1 MGEFVLIATTG
12 LPEPKLPSLYTI
24 PTVAPSPVQ
33 QDAKPIQ
40 RPRTVSKNEPVK
52 PRSMPKDSLIDP
64 EADPWGS
71 PAMHKGHN
79 HDAQP
84 KTNGISRPEINGFH
98 EPVRTTSTFTSTAEG
113 STNSQNRPQDAT
125 TPADSV
131 WGSYGA
137 GTGTAFNNPISSG
150 LGAGGFDGGP
160 GGNDQGRPAPPS
172 QARAIGG
179 GQVNR
184 GVEETIQ
191 IQLLPEKEGM
201 FLFQHHNYHVI
212 SVRRGSKVVRRYSD
226 FVWLLDCLHKRFPF
240 RQLPLLPP
248 KRVGGM

>member
-1 MGEFVLIATTG
+1 VLIVVTG
-12 LPEPKLPSLYTI
+12 LPVPKLPSLSTPTI
-24 PTVAPSPVQ
+24 AHSPVQ
-33 QDAKPIQ
+33 QVAKPTQ
-40 RPRTVSKNEPVK
+40 QPRNESRTEPVK
-52 PRSMPKDSLIDP
+52 PRSIPKPPLVDP
-64 EADPWGS
+64 ETDPWGS
-71 PAMHKGHN
+71 PALHKGHN
-79 HDAQP
+79 HDVLP
-84 KTNGISRPEINGFH
+84 KTNGAPRPEVNGFH
-98 EPVRTTSTFTSTAEG
+98 EPVRTTSTFTTSAEG
-113 STNSQNRPQDAT
+113 STGNQNKPNQDST
-125 TPADSV
+125 TPADSI

-137 GTGTAFNNPISSG
+137 GSSGAFNNQISSG
-150 LGAGGFDGGP
+150 LGAGGFDGNS
-160 GGNDQGRPAPPS
+160 GGNDQGRPVPPT

-191 IQLLPEKEGM
+191 VQLLPEKEGM

-248 KRVGGM
+248 KRVGGT